1 MWNDPH
7 ILSPFFKLLTRYAQ
21 ENWQSSVPVNQY
33 LPPSEL
39 KTRMD
44 FKLKEEGCSEQE
56 LLGFAEKYLSVSPR
70 TTHKRFLNQLFWG
83 GSTPAILGDLLTSIH
98 NTSMATYEIAPA
110 ATLMENEVLD
120 RMCSLVGYP
129 DGEGTFVTGGANANL
144 VALLAAR
151 DWALPDTKTE
161 GLFAN
166 RKLVFFVSELAHYSY
181 RTAAV
186 VSGVG
191 LNNII
196 KVPVDPNG
204 SMVPRLLEKEILS
217 AKSRGLMPFMIGATS
232 GTTVT
237 GSFDPLGEISR
248 IAKEHRLWL
257 HADASLGGST
267 LLSKKHRTLMHGCEH
282 TDSIAWDAHKLL
294 GAPLI
299 CSTVLFRER
308 GTLFGLCNTDFSDYL
323 FHDHDLK
330 AFDLGRSSLQ
340 CGRRPEAVK
349 LWFQWKAYGES
360 GLRKTVDTLF
370 DLAQYATQKL
380 RHYPALELTHP
391 VQSITVCFRYVPKKE
406 TDINQFNLKI
416 REELKKR
423 GLWMVNYATL
433 NEKLTL
439 RLVLINHH
447 LGKEDVDHFF
457 EAVVTIGQELESA
470 L

>member
-1 MWNDPH
+1 MWNDSH
-7 ILSPFFKLLTRYAQ
+7 ILNHLFERLSRYVKENQ
-21 ENWQSSVPVNQY
+21 ESTVPVNQY

-39 KTRMD
+39 KNKLD
-44 FKLKEEGCSEQE
+44 LKLKEEGTSEKD
-56 LLGFAEKYLSVSPR
+56 LLNAVDKYLSLSPR
-70 TTHKRFLNQLFWG
+70 TSHNHFTNQLFWG
-83 GSTPAILGDLLTSIH
+83 GSAPALMGDLLTSVQ
-98 NTSMATYEIAPA
+98 NTSMATYEISPV
-110 ATLMENEVLD
+110 ATLMEMEVVD

-151 DWALPDTKTE
+151 NWAHPDAKVE
-161 GLFAN
+161 GLFSSKTA
-166 RKLVFFVSELAHYSY
+166 VFFVSELAHYSY

-196 KVPVDPNG
+196 KIPVDSNG
-204 SMVPRLLEKEILS
+204 RMIPQLLEKEIIAS
-217 AKSRGLMPFMIGATS
+217 KKRGLMPFMIGATS

-237 GSFDPLGEISR
+237 GSFDPLPELSR

-267 LLSKKHRTLMHGCEH
+267 LFSKKYGALFEGCEH
-282 TDSIAWDAHKLL
+282 ADSIAWDAHKLL
-294 GAPLI
+294 GTPLI
-299 CSTVLFRER
+299 CSAVLFRER

-330 AFDLGRSSLQ
+330 AFDLGRASLQ

-349 LWFQWKAYGES
+349 LWFQWKAFGER
-360 GLRKTVDTLF
+360 GLGKIIDALF
-370 DLAQYATQKL
+370 DLSQYATKL
-380 RHYPALELTHP
+380 VHQHPELELTHP
-391 VQSITVCFRYVPKKE
+391 TQSVTVCFRYVPTKE
-406 TDINQFNLKI
+406 ANIDQFNLRI
-416 REELKKR
+416 REEMRKR

-433 NEKLTL
+433 SEKITL
-439 RLVLINHH
+439 RLVLINHNM
-447 LGKEDVDHFF
+447 KRETVNHFF
-457 EAVVTIGQELESA
+457 ETVISVGKDLEAS